1 MKFIDARILLK
12 TAADNG
18 IIRYGNNNTEIVVKN
33 KKGWNIEPIDEVAKA
48 LMNDDNAQQML
59 ITALTQRGITIPW
72 FETTISA
79 LIEKNHKREA
89 V

>member
-18 IIRYGNNNTEIVVKN
+18 IIRYGNNNTEIIVKN
-33 KKGWNIEPIDEVAKA
+33 KNGWDIEPIDEVAKA

-59 ITALTQRGITIPW
+59 ITALTVRGITIPW
-72 FETTISA
+72 FEATISA
-79 LIEKNHKREA
+79 LIAQNHQREA
-89 V
+89 G